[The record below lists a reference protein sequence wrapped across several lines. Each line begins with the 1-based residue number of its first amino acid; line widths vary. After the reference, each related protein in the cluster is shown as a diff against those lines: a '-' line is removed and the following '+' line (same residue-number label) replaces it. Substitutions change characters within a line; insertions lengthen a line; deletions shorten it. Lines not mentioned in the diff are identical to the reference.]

1 MPKPDINKLIELNK
15 SRNNGELRCYLCSKP
30 LDQAKR
36 MTFVI
41 EHKDNNR
48 KNNYLSNLDIACRK
62 CNYSKNPPMLYILKG
77 KSLNCEREMERVSE
91 KLKVETLAMEKNRI
105 GKPAFEKWLYSEML
119 KHNKLGLQD
128 VIDSGSFISGVGP
141 DTVSKRWLMPMVS
154 RVAFLK
160 LEKETVLLGDKEH
173 QLEFIL
179 WRDREGFM
187 KYKYSALFNKY
198 K

>member
-1 MPKPDINKLIELNK
+1 MSKPDLNKLIELNK
-15 SRNNGELRCYLCSKP
+15 SRNNGVLTCYLCQKS
-30 LDQAKR
+30 LDETKR
-36 MTFVI
+36 MSYVI

-48 KNNYLSNLDIACRK
+48 KNNDLQNLDIACRQ
-62 CNYSKNPPMLYILKG
+62 CNYSKNPPMLYKLKG
-77 KSLNCEREMERVSE
+77 KTLNCEREWERVRE
-91 KLKVETLAMEKNRI
+91 KLKVETLAMEKNRV

-160 LEKETVLLGDKEH
+160 LETETVMLGDKEH
-173 QLEFIL
+173 RLEFIL

-187 KYKYSALFNKY
+187 KFRYKQLFKKY